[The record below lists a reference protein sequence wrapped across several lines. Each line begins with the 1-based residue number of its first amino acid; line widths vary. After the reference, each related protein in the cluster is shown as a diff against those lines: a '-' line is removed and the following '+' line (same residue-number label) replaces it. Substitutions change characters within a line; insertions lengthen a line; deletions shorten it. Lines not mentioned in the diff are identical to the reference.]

1 MTYTIKTDRFVPHY
15 VNEDHTESAVDTQEA
30 STITVSLVD
39 TPDLWTWLHD
49 QCQPLAYVPPLTIK
63 TDRFVPHYATADHTS
78 VELDTQEVA
87 ALIISQADT
96 PELWAWLHAQCQPA
110 DYVAPVAPPRS
121 VAMWRA
127 RTIMKITPWG
137 EGTLFDAVQQAIAG
151 LTNPLQKAS
160 AEEALERGD
169 IFDRDGMFVPV
180 LAKIVG
186 ISEEQ
191 LDTLMQQ
198 AAGLPA

>member
-1 MTYTIKTDRFVPHY
+1 MIY
-15 VNEDHTESAVDTQEA
+15 
-30 STITVSLVD
+30 
-39 TPDLWTWLHD
+39 
-49 QCQPLAYVPPLTIK
+49 TIK

-78 VELDTQEVA
+78 VALDTQEVA
-87 ALIISQADT
+87 ALIISRDDT
-96 PELWAWLHAQCQPA
+96 PELWDWLHAQCQPA
-110 DYVAPVAPPRS
+110 DYVAPVAAPRS

-137 EGTLFDAVQQAIAG
+137 DGTLFDAVQQAIAG

-191 LDTLMQQ
+191 LDALMRQ
-198 AAGLPA
+198 AAELPA